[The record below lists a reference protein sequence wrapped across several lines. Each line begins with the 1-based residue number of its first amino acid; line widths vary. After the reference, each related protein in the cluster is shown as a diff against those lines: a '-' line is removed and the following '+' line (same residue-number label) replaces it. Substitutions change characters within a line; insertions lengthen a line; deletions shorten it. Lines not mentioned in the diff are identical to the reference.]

1 MVMYGSIG
9 RITDEVYYI
18 MQMTVPPV
26 ARQDVIRWR
35 WCTMGNVILQKEGF
49 AKQMIAL
56 GHCVAGVTEQLP
68 LNHEGY
74 NPRWREHGTS
84 YPICSWKQEKKQQR
98 GRHTDANPMAAN
110 AILGSREGVVG
121 RREWC
126 SHSTS
131 PHAVLCRESPS
142 AAAQDCAK

>member
-74 NPRWREHGTS
+74 NPRWREHGTG
-84 YPICSWKQEKKQQR
+84 YPICSWKPEKLER
-98 GRHTDANPMAAN
+98 SVHMDETDMSMEVNPNSQGGTNLM
-110 AILGSREGVVG
+110 LSPTESDKV
-121 RREWC
+121 C
-126 SHSTS
+126 ST
-131 PHAVLCRESPS
+131 
-142 AAAQDCAK
+142 